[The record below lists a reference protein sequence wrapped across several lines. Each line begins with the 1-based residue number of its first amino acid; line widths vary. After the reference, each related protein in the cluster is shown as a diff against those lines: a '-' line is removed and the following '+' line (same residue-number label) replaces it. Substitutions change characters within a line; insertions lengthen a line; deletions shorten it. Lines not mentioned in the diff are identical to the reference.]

1 MKWIHNYLQ
10 KLIFI
15 LHINCV
21 LQRYN
26 LHMDD
31 FEELLLALAGI
42 IWHGDCIFKK
52 IPEVKW

>member
-1 MKWIHNYLQ
+1 MKGIHNYLQ

-15 LHINCV
+15 LRINCV
-21 LQRYN
+21 LQRCN

-31 FEELLLALAGI
+31 FEELLLALAQI
-42 IWHGDCIFKK
+42 IWHGVCIFKK